1 MKFNVLAIDGPSG
14 SGKSTVAKMVACKLN
29 FNYLDTGATYRAFGY
44 MVLVKLSETKIKSSI
59 KKIMGTDD
67 VDQIITTEVA
77 NELLNK
83 FNLLYENQ
91 KVVINGLDITELIRS
106 DEVSEISSKVAT
118 INEVREFLVGWQ
130 QNWVVEHGSS
140 VVEGRDIGTVVF
152 PKAPL
157 KIFLTADDEVRSLRR
172 SHQISQRLDTIK
184 ENLTLRDIRDSKR
197 INSPLKAA
205 NDAIVI
211 DSTFKSIDEV
221 VEEILSLWKNLNL

>member
-130 QNWVVEHGSS
+130 QNWVVGHGSS